1 MTDWTRRHFVG
12 VTAASAAA
20 ALVRTAAAA
29 PEKAA
34 GGPVTLK
41 VDLTGDGVPLTARE
55 YATLLARL
63 TAANPIE
70 MDEYSRG
77 GAVATLESSFASLL
91 GKEAAVFMP
100 SGTLA
105 NHLAVRALAGPRRRV
120 VVQEVSHLFNDSGD
134 CAQELSGLTLL
145 PLAPGKGTFTW
156 DDVQRTIERTASGRV
171 AAGVGAIAIESP
183 VRRLRNEAFDFG
195 EMQRISEKARAQG
208 IGLHLDGARL
218 FVASAYSG
226 RPPADYAA
234 LFDTVYVS
242 LWKCFNSGGGAI
254 LAGPRSLLAELH
266 HPRRMFGGAL
276 WNAWAYAAVARHYA
290 SGYLDRL
297 TRAVR
302 VSEDVITALGADP
315 RFAVERVPS
324 GTSWFRLGVRTDKPE
339 AVRGRLAVRGV
350 TVGAPDGDGFWL
362 RVNETLDG
370 VAAEDVVAAFRDAVA
385 YARSV
390 LQGV

>member
-1 MTDWTRRHFVG
+1 MKDWTRRSFVG
-12 VTAASAAA
+12 VTAAAAA
-20 ALVRTAAAA
+20 GALARTAGAATK
-29 PEKAA
+29 KAA
-34 GGPVTLK
+34 GPVTLK
-41 VDLTGDGVPLTARE
+41 VDFTGDGVPLTAGE
-55 YATLLARL
+55 YAALLARL
-63 TAANPIE
+63 TANAPVE

-77 GAVATLESSFASLL
+77 GPVAALESTFARLL

-120 VVQEVSHLFNDSGD
+120 AVQEVSHLLNDCGD
-134 CAQELSGLTLL
+134 GAQELSGLTLV

-156 DDVQRTIERTASGRV
+156 DDVRHTLERTASGRV
-171 AAGVGAIAIESP
+171 AAGVGAISIESP
-183 VRRLRNEAFDFG
+183 IRRLRNEAFDFA

-226 RPPADYAA
+226 RPPAEYAA

-254 LAGPRSLLAELH
+254 LAGPKSLLGEMH

-276 WNAWAYAAVARHYA
+276 WNAWPYAMVARYYA
-290 SGYLDRL
+290 DGYLDRM

-302 VSEDVITALGADP
+302 VSEEVISALSADP
-315 RFAVERVPS
+315 RFAVERVPN
-324 GTSWFRLGVRTDKPE
+324 GTSWFRVQLRTDKRE

-350 TVGAPDGDGFWL
+350 TVGALEGDALWL

-370 VAAEDVVAAFRDAVA
+370 VAPEEVAAAFRAAVA
-385 YARSV
+385 
-390 LQGV
+390 